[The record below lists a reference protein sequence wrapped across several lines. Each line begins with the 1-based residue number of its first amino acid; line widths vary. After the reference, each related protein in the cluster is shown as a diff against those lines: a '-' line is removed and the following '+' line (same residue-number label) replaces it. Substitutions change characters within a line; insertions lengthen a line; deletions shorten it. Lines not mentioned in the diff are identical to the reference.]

1 MLNASGKLKKE
12 EYHVY
17 FSKELYFHRSDRFKK
32 GTVQECERKNSHSG
46 VLVLDEWT
54 FHSVL
59 ALS

>member
-46 VLVLDEWT
+46 VLVLDE
-54 FHSVL
+54 
-59 ALS
+59 